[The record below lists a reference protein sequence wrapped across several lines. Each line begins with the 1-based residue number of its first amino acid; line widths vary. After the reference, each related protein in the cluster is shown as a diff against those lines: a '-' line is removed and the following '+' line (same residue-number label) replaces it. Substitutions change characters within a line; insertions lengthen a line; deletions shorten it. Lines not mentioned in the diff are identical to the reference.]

1 MIVFDRA
8 ANIYSTEPV
17 NNTHFFDKFT
27 VLRDIAESRSLLV
40 VLYHFWVVG
49 NNR

>member
-27 VLRDIAESRSLLV
+27 VLRDIAESGSLSV
-40 VLYHFWVVG
+40 VLYHFWVVAKKQ
-49 NNR
+49 

>member
-17 NNTHFFDKFT
+17 YNTHFFDKFAG
-27 VLRDIAESRSLLV
+27 LRNIAESGSLSV
-40 VLYHFWVVG
+40 VH
-49 NNR
+49 